1 MAIYTYVDIQG
12 YEPNENTVIYFPLRD
27 DIQDHSGK
35 SVTVSTTGSP
45 TITTYNWVE
54 CCYFNWSSTIDTS
67 ATNNDFNVTRAA
79 WVCQPSAWS
88 MFLWNQPCWI
98 TQWTALGIESSQ
110 FALYVYNGSTW
121 YSAVVSWT
129 YTGWWHHFLYS
140 NKKVYIDWE
149 YKTTF
154 WYSFSIGWNQ
164 PINLW
169 WHNANSSCT
178 RSKITWYMWET
189 FVELWEWSADKVA
202 EYVNATKSLYGY

>member
-1 MAIYTYVDIQG
+1 
-12 YEPNENTVIYFPLRD
+12 
-27 DIQDHSGK
+27 
-35 SVTVSTTGSP
+35 VTVSTTGSP